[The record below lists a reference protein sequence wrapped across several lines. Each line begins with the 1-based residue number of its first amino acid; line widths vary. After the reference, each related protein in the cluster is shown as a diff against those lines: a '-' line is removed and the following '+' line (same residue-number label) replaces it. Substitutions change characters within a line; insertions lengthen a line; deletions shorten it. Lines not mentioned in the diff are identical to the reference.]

1 MFGTQV
7 ADKTDWRKLLK
18 GEAEPLDLIEVRE
31 QLIEEFAHKIQAIRE
46 EFSQNLEFNETV
58 ELLDTELPREFVYPV
73 EQYPEKIKSHNLDKT
88 PVIRGKL
95 QGIKGF
101 CFKDPEAKAKFGND
115 NCYTTKPKFSEK
127 EQQRLDAIKER
138 QKELNSI
145 KVYEDDQVLA
155 FMDIMPQADGHTL
168 VIPKTPAVTL
178 LDLPADA
185 AAYTIQVVQKVA
197 KAIEVGLDAQ
207 GIVLM
212 QLSGAAAGQTVPH
225 VHFHLIPS
233 SVHEL

>member
-1 MFGTQV
+1 M
-7 ADKTDWRKLLK
+7 AYD
-18 GEAEPLDLIEVRE
+18 E
-31 QLIEEFAHKIQAIRE
+31 QNIFARILRG
-46 EFSQNLEFNETV
+46 
-58 ELLDTELPREFVYPV
+58 ELP
-73 EQYPEKIKSHNLDKT
+73 
-88 PVIRGKL
+88 
-95 QGIKGF
+95 
-101 CFKDPEAKAKFGND
+101 A
-115 NCYTTKPKFSEK
+115 
-127 EQQRLDAIKER
+127 
-138 QKELNSI
+138 I
-145 KVYEDDQVLA
+145 KVYEDDQVFA

-233 SVHEL
+233 SVHELGKHALQMGDQEKIKAQAEKIRAAL

>member
-1 MFGTQV
+1 M
-7 ADKTDWRKLLK
+7 AYD
-18 GEAEPLDLIEVRE
+18 E
-31 QLIEEFAHKIQAIRE
+31 QNIFARILRG
-46 EFSQNLEFNETV
+46 
-58 ELLDTELPREFVYPV
+58 ELP
-73 EQYPEKIKSHNLDKT
+73 
-88 PVIRGKL
+88 
-95 QGIKGF
+95 
-101 CFKDPEAKAKFGND
+101 A
-115 NCYTTKPKFSEK
+115 
-127 EQQRLDAIKER
+127 
-138 QKELNSI
+138 I

-168 VIPKTPAVTL
+168 VIPKTRAVTL

-233 SVHEL
+233 SVHELGKHALQMGDQEKIKAQAEKIRAAL